1 MVYFLVLRL
10 RSETK
15 IRLDSAETREQFLCL
30 FIVDR
35 GMNDDIFL
43 LLPRLATELNRGE
56 YLPVNGGD
64 EVVLV
69 GQLQGVNDTE
79 DFSRVTAST
88 GGVVDNCANDFLGV
102 DEEYSSDSQCHALC
116 VDVGGILVVD
126 HVVEVS
132 DFARFV
138 GNDGESQ
145 IAARDVVDI
154 LDPFLMRVQSIG
166 TQSDKFDSS
175 LLEFRLEFGEGAELE
190 TSVHILAKKWGRRT
204 SVVQTG
210 VKSSG

>member
-1 MVYFLVLRL
+1 MF
-10 RSETK
+10 
-15 IRLDSAETREQFLCL
+15 
-30 FIVDR
+30 
-35 GMNDDIFL
+35 
-43 LLPRLATELNRGE
+43 
-56 YLPVNGGD
+56 
-64 EVVLV
+64 V

-79 DFSRVTAST
+79 DFSRVTAGA
-88 GGVVDNCANDFLGV
+88 GGVVDNCANDLLRV

-132 DFARFV
+132 DFARLV

-145 IAARDVVDI
+145 IATRDLVDI
-154 LDPFLMRVQSIG
+154 LDPFLMRVQSIR
-166 TQSDKFDSS
+166 TQSNKFDSS
-175 LLEFRLEFGEGAELE
+175 LLEFRFEFGEGTELE
-190 TSVHILAKKWGRRT
+190 RSVHIPKKWGLRT